1 MTNRNALARDDSGA
15 ALVEFSL
22 VLVPLLI
29 VVLGFMELGY
39 QSYVRSVLQGSLN
52 DVARV
57 ASVEN
62 PSLGDS
68 SLPLETRIQ
77 NRVKARMSPLVR
89 TGTYDFD
96 ISNYKDFASVGRPEA
111 LVTDVNAK
119 VYVGALYLPSK
130 QTNAAAILAADAPR
144 RQVMHFLYDVD
155 KGKMAEA
162 WQEGLADNTPNASAE
177 VKTAF
182 KTLSTWMADMKEG
195 QSIVLTYVPGIGTTV
210 DVAGKSKGTLGG
222 KAVSDAILNTWIGPK
237 PGPGADFKKGV
248 LGQ

>member
-62 PSLGDS
+62 PSLGDTA
-68 SLPLETRIQ
+68 LPLETRIQ

-89 TGTYDFD
+89 TGTYDDD
-96 ISNYKDFASVGRPEA
+96 ISYYKDFASVGRPEA
-111 LVTDVNAK
+111 LVTDVNA
-119 VYVGALYLPSK
+119 
-130 QTNAAAILAADAPR
+130 N
-144 RQVMHFLYDVD
+144 
-155 KGKMAEA
+155 
-162 WQEGLADNTPNASAE
+162 
-177 VKTAF
+177 
-182 KTLSTWMADMKEG
+182 G
-195 QSIVLTYVPGIGTTV
+195 Q
-210 DVAGKSKGTLGG
+210 
-222 KAVSDAILNTWIGPK
+222 
-237 PGPGADFKKGV
+237 
-248 LGQ
+248 